1 MIDLPKWL
9 TLILFSYL
17 YDRKKQVDVENLNN
31 LFNLNAYFALLYLY
45 NIIAANIANLIEL
58 TKILCKSCYMFCTS
72 IGSRRG
78 EGRVKIIK
86 M

>member
-58 TKILCKSCYMFCTS
+58 TKNLCKLRYMFCTS
-72 IGSRRG
+72 IGAN
-78 EGRVKIIK
+78 
-86 M
+86 